1 MRKVITEKHPFMKKV
16 NKLYDMME
24 EMGILIEYGGN
35 GGLNI
40 VDTENDVIYKLRDLD
55 SNEQGEMFPTGT
67 EFKLT
72 LDEF

>member
-1 MRKVITEKHPFMKKV
+1 MRQVITENHPFMKKV

-24 EMGILIEYGGN
+24 NLGILIEYDGS

-40 VDTENDVIYKLRDLD
+40 VDTKSNITYKLIDLD
-55 SNEQGEMFPTGT
+55 RGKQGEMFPTYV

-72 LDEF
+72 VNEF